1 MKLACLFSEELEN
14 ICACFFTVI
23 TLITVIL
30 IESDPRITL
39 HTYKLRLFR
48 HSRAAAAHLRYKPL
62 CALGSR
68 EIIDRGL

>member
-23 TLITVIL
+23 TLYIL
-30 IESDPRITL
+30 IESDPRITH